1 MNKIDFK
8 DNNLFGHTQP
18 PLENV
23 PGITYLGQLKT
34 KKSKEIKDSIVS
46 VGFETLDRDTFDP
59 NDIYDFL
66 GESGIKYAR
75 VQTGWLKCEKVPG
88 QYDWAWLDSIVN
100 NLLDRKSVV

>member
-34 KKSKEIKDSIVS
+34 KKSKEIKDSIVMAEMRKGS
-46 VGFETLDRDTFDP
+46 GAVR
-59 NDIYDFL
+59 L
-66 GESGIKYAR
+66 GMA
-75 VQTGWLKCEKVPG
+75 
-88 QYDWAWLDSIVN
+88 
-100 NLLDRKSVV
+100 